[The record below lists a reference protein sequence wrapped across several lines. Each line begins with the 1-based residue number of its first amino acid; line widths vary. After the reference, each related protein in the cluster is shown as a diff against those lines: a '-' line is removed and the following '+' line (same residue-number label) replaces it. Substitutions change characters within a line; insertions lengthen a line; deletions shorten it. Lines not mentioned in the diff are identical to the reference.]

1 MALAIV
7 IGCTVL
13 LLLGLLTVI
22 RWGGHPL
29 KGPNPVKGPGPARAS
44 APIEAA
50 PSPPLDS
57 ASPSSGEVRGAR
69 EDPSDAKIAA
79 LRKYLWWANVA
90 TFAALASALLAAWP
104 GGRLIMRVLAFT
116 SPDSAQGRLTEA
128 QANVGFPTLEGS
140 LALFLFAGLP
150 AGYLVAILY
159 VVLHRWLPAGR
170 LAGPLLGVLLLIWL
184 GGALLDP
191 LRADNIDFN
200 IVGPGWLAV
209 ALFTGLSILHGAVA
223 AAAAGWWSER
233 LPLWADRTA
242 KYYVPLLLGFVLFPP
257 AALAV
262 GLGALALLTW
272 MTIFPAGSSG
282 PPRTARTPVWVGAG
296 FLVAASAAALPAFV
310 SAVISIASRTT

>member
-1 MALAIV
+1 LELALAIV

-13 LLLGLLTVI
+13 LVLGLLAVI

-29 KGPNPVKGPGPARAS
+29 QSPARAS
-44 APIEAA
+44 ASIEAA
-50 PSPPLDS
+50 PSPPVDS
-57 ASPSSGEVRGAR
+57 ASPSSPEVLGAR
-69 EDPSDAKIAA
+69 EDPSDAKIVA
-79 LRKYLWWANVA
+79 LRKFLWWANVA

-159 VVLHRWLPAGR
+159 LVLHRWLPAGR
-170 LAGPLLGVLLLIWL
+170 LAGPLLGILLLIWL
-184 GGALLDP
+184 GALLDP

-272 MTIFPAGSSG
+272 MTVFPAGSPGASRR
-282 PPRTARTPVWVGAG
+282 PHIPAWVGAG
-296 FLVAASAAALPAFV
+296 VLIAASAAALPAFV

>member
-13 LLLGLLTVI
+13 LLLGLVTVI
-22 RWGGHPL
+22 SWGGHPL
-29 KGPNPVKGPGPARAS
+29 RGPAPAET
-44 APIEAA
+44 AAA

-57 ASPSSGEVRGAR
+57 AGPSPGAVRGAR

-170 LAGPLLGVLLLIWL
+170 PAGPLLGILLLIWL
-184 GGALLDP
+184 GALLDP
-191 LRADNIDFN
+191 LRSDNIDFN

-233 LPLWADRTA
+233 LPLWANRTA
-242 KYYVPLLLGFVLFPP
+242 KYYVPLLLGFLLFPP

-272 MTIFPAGSSG
+272 MTILPAGSPDTHG
-282 PPRTARTPVWVGAG
+282 KAHTPAWLGTVVI
-296 FLVAASAAALPAFV
+296 VAASAAALPAFL
-310 SAVISIASRTT
+310 SAVISIVSRTT

>member
-1 MALAIV
+1 MNPAPPPP
-7 IGCTVL
+7 
-13 LLLGLLTVI
+13 
-22 RWGGHPL
+22 RDPE
-29 KGPNPVKGPGPARAS
+29 GPP
-44 APIEAA
+44 
-50 PSPPLDS
+50 
-57 ASPSSGEVRGAR
+57 SGEVRGAR

-116 SPDSAQGRLTEA
+116 SPGSAQGRLTEA

-140 LALFLFAGLP
+140 LALFFFAGLP

-170 LAGPLLGVLLLIWL
+170 LAGPLLGILLLIWL
-184 GGALLDP
+184 GALLDP

-233 LPLWADRTA
+233 LPAVGRQDSQILRPTA
-242 KYYVPLLLGFVLFPP
+242 PGMRALPACRRRRGVWCPCAPDLDDDLSTGLSAHAQEGAHTRLGGSHVPLLPLRPQRFQL
-257 AALAV
+257 
-262 GLGALALLTW
+262 
-272 MTIFPAGSSG
+272 SS
-282 PPRTARTPVWVGAG
+282 AQ
-296 FLVAASAAALPAFV
+296 
-310 SAVISIASRTT
+310 

>member
-1 MALAIV
+1 MALAV
-7 IGCTVL
+7 VVGCTVL

-29 KGPNPVKGPGPARAS
+29 SGPAA
-44 APIEAA
+44 AGAAAA
-50 PSPPLDS
+50 PSPPLES
-57 ASPSSGEVRGAR
+57 AGPLPGAFRGLKG
-69 EDPSDAKIAA
+69 DPSDAKIAA

-104 GGRLIMRVLAFT
+104 GSRLIMRVIAFT

-150 AGYLVAILY
+150 AGYVVAVLY

-170 LAGPLLGVLLLIWL
+170 LAGPVLGILVLLWL
-184 GGALLDP
+184 GALLDP

-209 ALFTGLSILHGAVA
+209 ALFAGLSVLHGAVA
-223 AAAAGWWSER
+223 AAAAGWWSKR
-233 LPLWADRTA
+233 LPLWADGAA
-242 KYYVPLLLGFVLFPP
+242 KYYVPLLLGILLFPP

-262 GLGALALLTW
+262 GLGALAMLTW
-272 MTIFPAGSSG
+272 MTIFPAGSPG
-282 PPRTARTPVWVGAG
+282 RRGRARTPAWAG
-296 FLVAASAAALPAFV
+296 TAVIVAASAAALPVFL
-310 SAVISIASRTT
+310 SAVISILSRTT

>member
-7 IGCTVL
+7 IGCTFL
-13 LLLGLLTVI
+13 LLLGLLAVI
-22 RWGGHPL
+22 GWGGHPL
-29 KGPNPVKGPGPARAS
+29 RDPAPAS
-44 APIEAA
+44 ASIEAA
-50 PSPPLDS
+50 PPPPRDS
-57 ASPSSGEVRGAR
+57 AGPAPGRVGGAP

-104 GGRLIMRVLAFT
+104 GGRLIMRVLALT

-140 LALFLFAGLP
+140 LALFFFAGLP

-184 GGALLDP
+184 GALLDP

-242 KYYVPLLLGFVLFPP
+242 KYYAPLLLGFVLFPP
-257 AALAV
+257 AAVAV
-262 GLGALALLTW
+262 ALGALALLTW
-272 MTIFPAGSSG
+272 MTIFPAGSAV
-282 PPRTARTPVWVGAG
+282 ARGKARLPTWAGAG
-296 FLVAASAAALPAFV
+296 VLVASSATALPTFV

>member
-7 IGCTVL
+7 IGCTFL
-13 LLLGLLTVI
+13 LLLGLLAVI
-22 RWGGHPL
+22 GWGGHPL
-29 KGPNPVKGPGPARAS
+29 KDPAPASASIEAGPPPPRDSAGPA
-44 APIEAA
+44 P
-50 PSPPLDS
+50 
-57 ASPSSGEVRGAR
+57 GEVRGAP

-104 GGRLIMRVLAFT
+104 GGRLIMRVLALT

-140 LALFLFAGLP
+140 LALFFFAGLP

-184 GGALLDP
+184 GALLDP

-242 KYYVPLLLGFVLFPP
+242 KYYAPLLLGFVLFPP
-257 AALAV
+257 AAVAV
-262 GLGALALLTW
+262 GLGALVLLTW
-272 MTIFPAGSSG
+272 MTIFPVGSAV
-282 PPRTARTPVWVGAG
+282 ARGRARLPAWAGAG
-296 FLVAASAAALPAFV
+296 VLIAASAAALPAFV

>member
-29 KGPNPVKGPGPARAS
+29 KSPAA
-44 APIEAA
+44 APAGVPAA
-50 PSPPLDS
+50 PSLPLGS
-57 ASPSSGEVRGAR
+57 AGPSPGAVRGAR
-69 EDPSDAKIAA
+69 EDPSDAKIAV
-79 LRKYLWWANVA
+79 LRTYLWWANVA

-170 LAGPLLGVLLLIWL
+170 LAGPLLGILVLIWL
-184 GGALLDP
+184 GALLDP

-200 IVGPGWLAV
+200 IVGPGWLEIV
-209 ALFTGLSILHGAVA
+209 LFTGLSILHGAVA

-242 KYYVPLLLGFVLFPP
+242 KYYVPLLTGFVLFPP

-272 MTIFPAGSSG
+272 MTIFPAFSPGTRG
-282 PPRTARTPVWVGAG
+282 RAHTPAWVGAG
-296 FLVAASAAALPAFV
+296 IIVAASAAALPVFL
-310 SAVISIASRTT
+310 SAVISIVSRTT

>member
-7 IGCTVL
+7 IGCSVL
-13 LLLGLLTVI
+13 LFLGLLAVI

-29 KGPNPVKGPGPARAS
+29 QGPAPAS

-69 EDPSDAKIAA
+69 EDPPDAKIVA
-79 LRKYLWWANVA
+79 LRKYLWWANIA

-159 VVLHRWLPAGR
+159 VFLHRWLPAGR
-170 LAGPLLGVLLLIWL
+170 LAGPLIGALLLIWL
-184 GGALLDP
+184 GALLDP

-233 LPLWADRTA
+233 LPLWADRTS

-272 MTIFPAGSSG
+272 LTIFPAGSPG
-282 PPRTARTPVWVGAG
+282 ARRTAHIPAWVGGGVLA
-296 FLVAASAAALPAFV
+296 AASAAALPAFV

>member
-13 LLLGLLTVI
+13 LLLGLFTVI
-22 RWGGHPL
+22 RWGGHRLAYP
-29 KGPNPVKGPGPARAS
+29 AS
-44 APIEAA
+44 ANAEPAAA
-50 PSPPLDS
+50 PSPPFDS
-57 ASPSSGEVRGAR
+57 AAPPPGAAGGAGGAR
-69 EDPSDAKIAA
+69 VDPSDAKIAA
-79 LRKYLWWANVA
+79 LRNYLWWANVA
-90 TFAALASALLAAWP
+90 TFAALASALLAVWP

-140 LALFLFAGLP
+140 LVLFVVAGLP
-150 AGYLVAILY
+150 AGYLVAILF

-170 LAGPLLGVLLLIWL
+170 LAGPLLGILVLIWL
-184 GGALLDP
+184 GALLDP

-209 ALFTGLSILHGAVA
+209 ALFAGLSSLHCAIA

-233 LPLWADRTA
+233 LPLWSDRTA

-257 AALAV
+257 AAVAV

-272 MTIFPAGSSG
+272 MTIFPAGSLG
-282 PPRTARTPVWVGAG
+282 GRGRTQVPAWVGAG
-296 FLVAASAAALPAFV
+296 ILVAVSAAALPVFPT
-310 SAVISIASRTT
+310 AVISIGTRTT

>member
-1 MALAIV
+1 MALGIV

-22 RWGGHPL
+22 SWGGHPL
-29 KGPNPVKGPGPARAS
+29 KGPAPASGA
-44 APIEAA
+44 IEVP
-50 PSPPLDS
+50 PSPPRDS
-57 ASPSSGEVRGAR
+57 AGPLSGEVRGAW
-69 EDPSDAKIAA
+69 EDPSDAKIVA

-150 AGYLVAILY
+150 AAYLVAIFY

-170 LAGPLLGVLLLIWL
+170 LAGPLLGILLLIWL
-184 GGALLDP
+184 GALLDP

-223 AAAAGWWSER
+223 AATAGWWSER

-257 AALAV
+257 AAVAV

-272 MTIFPAGSSG
+272 MTIFPAGS
-282 PPRTARTPVWVGAG
+282 PVARTRARIPLA
-296 FLVAASAAALPAFV
+296 PARLGGRRRPCCRFGRSPSSFRQRSDFNCV
-310 SAVISIASRTT
+310 PDNMR